1 MAENKITEIYELTLT
16 DFPIESDLILTDYR
30 ALALT
35 KGLSKWEFN
44 LWTKYSTCIPLRRH
58 I

>member
-35 KGLSKWEFN
+35 KGLSK
-44 LWTKYSTCIPLRRH
+44 
-58 I
+58 